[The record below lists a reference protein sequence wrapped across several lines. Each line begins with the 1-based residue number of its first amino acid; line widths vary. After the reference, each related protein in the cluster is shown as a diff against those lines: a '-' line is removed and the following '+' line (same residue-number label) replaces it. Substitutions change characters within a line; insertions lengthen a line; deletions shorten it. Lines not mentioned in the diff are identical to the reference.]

1 MIHHFSSD
9 RPGTVADVVADGLA
23 ARGMRHVFGL
33 PGGETIPLIEALR
46 QRGVTFVLGKHET
59 FAGFMAEAYGLA
71 TGRPGIVATTRG
83 PGATN
88 LVTAVAHAWLDRSP
102 LIAITGSG
110 ADGPEV
116 PFPHE
121 TLDLHALYGPITKW
135 SATLVPSGAD
145 AMLERAFD
153 LAAAEPP
160 GPVHLTLSE
169 EHAETEAERL
179 GSGRTGERQTPASVA
194 SPQAM
199 ESLIR
204 CVRAARRTVIMA
216 GAGVVRSGAS
226 AALTHPA
233 MHRRIPV
240 AVTMKAKGVFP
251 ETDPLFLGAVGFNT
265 NQERE
270 IGQVFRESDLVLL
283 IGYDPVEVLPPWQ
296 RVLYGV
302 EALAAV
308 DQAPA
313 REHYPGLAAE
323 VVGDITAILSQLLQE
338 VGAGGDARKH
348 DVHPAA
354 QVADVG
360 AAATGG
366 NGLLSVAETFQALQ
380 AGCPED
386 TVLCVDVGSHKVGVS
401 SLWISRKPGY
411 IRVSN
416 GLSAMGYALPA
427 AIGTALTRPGAPV
440 AALMGDGGFY
450 MAGFEIETAL
460 RLGVS
465 LVVVVL
471 CDGIYHRI
479 QMKQA
484 DRGYPAIGV
493 DFAAPDVVGV
503 ARALGAVAHRVVDPR
518 DLTHAS
524 RQAFDRHTVT
534 VLEVRIDPTGYLAL

>member
-1 MIHHFSSD
+1 MKRRD
-9 RPGTVADVVADGLA
+9 KPGTVADVVAEGLA
-23 ARGMRHVFGL
+23 ARGIRHVFGL

-46 QRGVTFVLGKHET
+46 QRDVTFVLGKHEV

-121 TLDLHALYGPITKW
+121 TLDLHALYKPITKW
-135 SATLVPSGAD
+135 SATLVPTDAD
-145 AMLERAFD
+145 AMLEEALD
-153 LAAAEPP
+153 LATAEPP
-160 GPVHLTLSE
+160 GPVHLTLSG
-169 EHAETEAERL
+169 EHAEAEVERL
-179 GSGRTGERQTPASVA
+179 SPDNTGEQRTPAPAA

-204 CVRAARRTVIMA
+204 CIRAARRPVIMA
-216 GAGVVRSGAS
+216 GASVVRSGAS
-226 AALTHPA
+226 AALTHLA
-233 MHRRIPV
+233 THRRIPV

-251 ETDPLFLGAVGFNT
+251 ETDPLFLGTVGFNT
-265 NQERE
+265 NQERK
-270 IGQVFRESDLVLL
+270 IGQLFRESDLVLL

-302 EALAAV
+302 ETLAAV

-313 REHYPGLAAE
+313 RQHYPGLAVE
-323 VVGDITAILSQLLQE
+323 VVGDVTAILSQLLEE
-338 VGAGGDARKH
+338 VGAGGHAPEH
-348 DVHPAA
+348 DTHPAGRA
-354 QVADVG
+354 AEVG
-360 AAATGG
+360 AVTAGG
-366 NGLLSVAETFQALQ
+366 NGLLSVAEAFHALQ
-380 AGCPED
+380 AGCPEE
-386 TVLCVDVGSHKVGVS
+386 TLLCVDVGSHKVGVS

-427 AIGTALTRPGAPV
+427 AIGAALALPGAPV

-450 MAGFEIETAL
+450 MMGFEIETAL

-465 LVVVVL
+465 LVAVVL
-471 CDGIYHRI
+471 CDGLYHRI

-484 DRGYPAIGV
+484 DRGYPAVGV
-493 DFAAPDVVGV
+493 DFAVPDVVGV

-518 DLTHAS
+518 DFTQAV
-524 RQAFDRHTVT
+524 RQGFDRHTVT